1 MDETAANEHDIDLSG
16 SAGSKEPTTPRVGV
30 LVNRFGHLRAG
41 WRMLAYV
48 IAVLVLGMILPA
60 IVKLL
65 VPGADNAPMMSWPN
79 IIMMAT
85 VNLLLILA
93 GLIVLKKMDQRP
105 TGMLGLGFQPRWLV
119 ELTVGL
125 GAGII
130 STGGLTLVLVLTGAV
145 SLGLSPS
152 IADAIAVFP
161 IYLAVFTVAA
171 AAEELLFRGYLLQAL
186 AEGSRQWLA
195 AILLSLPF
203 TIAHFGNPDV
213 SVIGVVNIFLVGIV
227 IAVLYFQTRRLWLP
241 IGFHI
246 SWNFAHGWLWGFD
259 VSGIAL
265 ENQLLVATPRG
276 PEILTGGGF
285 GLEGSIVTTALVVVA
300 LIWLLMKPVL
310 TPTAEVA
317 ELWSSYPAGFGIAP
331 VAESRPQ
338 TDEPVESVKNAVVAA
353 ESGEDVGDQ

>member
-1 MDETAANEHDIDLSG
+1 MGETAANEHDIDLSG
-16 SAGSKEPTTPRVGV
+16 SAGSTEPTTPRVGV
-30 LVNRFGHLRAG
+30 LINRFGHLRAG

-48 IAVLVLGMILPA
+48 VAVLVLGMILPA

-65 VPGADNAPMMSWPN
+65 VPGTDQAPMMSWPH

-93 GLIVLKKMDQRP
+93 GLFVLKKIDQRP
-105 TGMLGLGFQPRWLV
+105 TGMLGLGFQPRWLI
-119 ELTVGL
+119 ELIVGL
-125 GAGII
+125 GAGVVA
-130 STGGLTLVLVLTGAV
+130 TGGLTLVLVLTGAV
-145 SLGLSPS
+145 SLSLSPS
-152 IADAIAVFP
+152 PADAAAVFP
-161 IYLAVFTVAA
+161 IYLALFTVAA
-171 AAEELLFRGYLLQAL
+171 TAEELLFRGYLLQAL
-186 AEGSRQWLA
+186 AEGSRRWLA

-213 SVIGVVNIFLVGIV
+213 SIVGIANIFLVGIV

-246 SWNFAHGWLWGFD
+246 SWNLAHGWLWGFD

-265 ENQLLVATPRG
+265 ENQLLVATPVG

-285 GLEGSIVTTALVVVA
+285 GLEGSIVTTVLVVAA

-310 TPTAEVA
+310 TPNAEVA
-317 ELWSSYPAGFGIAP
+317 EVWSSYPAGFGIAP
-331 VAESRPQ
+331 VTEGRPQ
-338 TDEPVESVKNAVVAA
+338 ADEPVEPFENAAVEAQSSEVV
-353 ESGEDVGDQ
+353 EDQ